1 MKNTL
6 QMITIFLL
14 LILLGLNARK
24 LMKTDES
31 YNSLLALS
39 KMIGGPTPPR

>member
-14 LILLGLNARK
+14 LILLGLNVRK

-39 KMIGGPTPPR
+39 KLIGKPTPR